1 MIQALKPL
9 KFIGTSRTDLC
20 GFPDAVRHAIGV
32 ELMVLQLGGVP
43 SDFKSLPIVGAGA
56 YEVRVSIKGE
66 WRAIYVAK
74 FLEAIYV
81 LHTFPKKTQKTSKA
95 DLDIATARYKRIG
108 VTL

>member
-66 WRAIYVAK
+66 WLSMSPN
-74 FLEAIYV
+74 F
-81 LHTFPKKTQKTSKA
+81 
-95 DLDIATARYKRIG
+95 
-108 VTL
+108 